1 MSNMSNAVV
10 AGLRTTG
17 TGSGGDGIC
26 SVNGGLVMGTTRLRK
41 SRPAYRYGSLF
52 LGEKE
57 KDEDARDKRGHDGL
71 HYFPFTTFCF
81 CSPSPSMP
89 SVPTSPAFRN

>member
-26 SVNGGLVMGTTRLRK
+26 NVSGGLVMGNYPITTELACILLRLFFEAKRK
-41 SRPAYRYGSLF
+41 VVG
-52 LGEKE
+52 
-57 KDEDARDKRGHDGL
+57 ARDKRKHERPSLPHL
-71 HYFPFTTFCF
+71 HHLLPLIPHRIQYLIFK
-81 CSPSPSMP
+81 
-89 SVPTSPAFRN
+89 